1 MRTIEARLRC
11 AYVLFVVSVGVITS
25 AFFRPTPAFAWGAEG
40 HRIVAQIAAHEL
52 NAHAKAQVET
62 LLGGDSMADVSTWA
76 DTIKFHRHETSP
88 WHYVDI
94 EIESR
99 GYDAARDC
107 PTGDCVVAQIER
119 DERIL
124 ADRSLAT
131 PVRAE
136 ALKFLIHFVGD
147 LHQPLHC
154 ADNHDRG
161 GNEVKVIL
169 GRHSTNLHA
178 VWDNDVVKA
187 LGRDPDTVAAKLEGQ
202 VSSQQSAQ
210 WQRGSVADWASGS
223 FQIARREIYG
233 HLNGTGST
241 DAPIILSR
249 DYARAQNAVVSEQL
263 EKAGVRLAS
272 ILNRALR

>member
-1 MRTIEARLRC
+1 MIPMKVSIVPL
-11 AYVLFVVSVGVITS
+11 LFIASFILPSG
-25 AFFRPTPAFAWGAEG
+25 AFAWGGEG
-40 HRIVAQIAAHEL
+40 HRIVAQIAASEL
-52 NAHAKAQVET
+52 TPRAKAQVET
-62 LLGGDSMADVSTWA
+62 LLGGDSMADVSKWA

-94 EIESR
+94 EINSQ
-99 GYDAARDC
+99 GYDPARDC

-119 DERIL
+119 DERIVG
-124 ADRSLAT
+124 DRSLAM

-161 GNEVKVIL
+161 GNEIKVIL

-178 VWDNDVVKA
+178 VWDSDVVKA
-187 LGRDPDTVAAKLEGQ
+187 LGRDPEEVAAELE
-202 VSSQQSAQ
+202 QQIAPQQLAQ
-210 WQRGSVADWASGS
+210 WQRGSVVDWANGS

-233 HLNGTGST
+233 HLIGQGST
-241 DAPIILSR
+241 DAPIIL
-249 DYARAQNAVVSEQL
+249 DPEYARDQRAVVSRQL
-263 EKAGVRLAS
+263 QKAGARLAYL
-272 ILNRALR
+272 LNQALR